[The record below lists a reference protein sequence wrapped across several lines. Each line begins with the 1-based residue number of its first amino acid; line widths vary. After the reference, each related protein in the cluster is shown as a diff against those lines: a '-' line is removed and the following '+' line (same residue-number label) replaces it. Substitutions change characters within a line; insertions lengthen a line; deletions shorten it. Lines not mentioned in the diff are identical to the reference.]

1 MTLGEHILILRKQ
14 KSLSQSDL
22 GKAIG
27 TSGDII
33 GRYERDAMTPS
44 IDVIVRLANELQVS
58 IDYLVGKTSIQL
70 DKDTLERIEDIGKLP
85 EDKRVYLY
93 SLIDMCLRDFKTRR
107 AYAKTA

>member
-1 MTLGEHILILRKQ
+1 M
-14 KSLSQSDL
+14 
-22 GKAIG
+22 
-27 TSGDII
+27 
-33 GRYERDAMTPS
+33 
-44 IDVIVRLANELQVS
+44 
-58 IDYLVGKTSIQL
+58 